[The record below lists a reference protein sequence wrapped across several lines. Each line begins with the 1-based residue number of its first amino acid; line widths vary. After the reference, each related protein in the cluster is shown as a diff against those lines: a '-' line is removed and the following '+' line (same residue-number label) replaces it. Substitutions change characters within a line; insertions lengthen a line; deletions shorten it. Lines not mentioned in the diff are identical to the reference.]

1 MSEPI
6 AVNVE
11 RNFQVA
17 VVPCVV
23 TKQFDRCIV
32 VKLGTIVMPPD
43 EQYPQGRAVE
53 VTGAFSRAGLES
65 LRQDLE
71 SVPDPIGLPTQA
83 EVNATTPYQWAV
95 VMEDGEHYQQYPSG
109 GGEMPFREI
118 HLPEVTQFWII
129 PKESSNA
136 LPWYGLI
143 RGDGWKVRGT
153 DGVTRPLDLPHPDNE
168 PFWYQ
173 YYHNTALTFALGPG
187 GSDRLPPHI
196 VQVLGW
202 RIETTIF
209 EIGVEYDGS
218 WQVWKREPLDDPRW
232 AGEG

>member
-1 MSEPI
+1 MIEPI
-6 AVNVE
+6 AVNTD

-23 TKQFDRCIV
+23 TKQFDRCII
-32 VKLGTIVMPPD
+32 VKLGTVILPPD
-43 EQYPQGRAVE
+43 EQNPEGRAVE

-71 SVPDPIGLPTQA
+71 SVPDPLGLPTQV
-83 EVNATTPYQWAV
+83 EVHAATPYQWAV
-95 VMEDGEHYQQYPSG
+95 VMEDGEHYQQYPAD
-109 GGEMPFREI
+109 GGEKPFREI

-129 PKESSNA
+129 PRESPNA

-143 RGDGWKVRGT
+143 RGEGWKVRGT
-153 DGVTRPLDLPHPDNE
+153 DGVTHALDLPHPEE

-173 YYHNTALTFALGPG
+173 YYTNTALTFALGPVG
-187 GSDRLPPHI
+187 NDSLPPHI

-202 RIETTIF
+202 RIDETIF
-209 EIGVEYDGS
+209 EIGIEFDGS
-218 WQVWKREPLDDPRW
+218 WQVWKREPMDDPRW
-232 AGEG
+232 SAE